1 MVIKGKIRILKWE
14 DKQKVSFFVSQR
26 LRQPYGGEKGEEE
39 RKKRKKRKEKKEKNK
54 GMFFFFC
61 MESSVFW
68 MSRVIGVIARVFLCR
83 LVCLKPKVL
92 VERSH
97 KPLIC

>member
-1 MVIKGKIRILKWE
+1 MVIKGKLEYLNGETNKIIHLVS
-14 DKQKVSFFVSQR
+14 QKVKAPVWR
-26 LRQPYGGEKGEEE
+26 RKGRRREEEEEEEEGEEGE
-39 RKKRKKRKEKKEKNK
+39 EQRYV
-54 GMFFFFC
+54 FFC

-68 MSRVIGVIARVFLCR
+68 MSRVIGVIARVFLWILACS
-83 LVCLKPKVL
+83 KPRVL

>member
-54 GMFFFFC
+54 GMFVFFF
-61 MESSVFW
+61 FLY
-68 MSRVIGVIARVFLCR
+68 VIK
-83 LVCLKPKVL
+83 CLLDV
-92 VERSH
+92 
-97 KPLIC
+97 

>member
-26 LRQPYGGEKGEEE
+26 LRHPYGGEKGEEE

-54 GMFFFFC
+54 GMFFFVWNQVSFGC
-61 MESSVFW
+61 L
-68 MSRVIGVIARVFLCR
+68 GL
-83 LVCLKPKVL
+83 LV
-92 VERSH
+92 
-97 KPLIC
+97 

>member
-1 MVIKGKIRILKWE
+1 MGRQTKSLI
-14 DKQKVSFFVSQR
+14 FFVSQR
-26 LRQPYGGEKGEEE
+26 PRHPYGGEKGEEE

-54 GMFFFFC
+54 GMFFFFFC

-68 MSRVIGVIARVFLCR
+68 MSRVIGVIARVFLWR
-83 LVCLKPKVL
+83 LVCSKPRVL

>member
-1 MVIKGKIRILKWE
+1 MGRQTKTLI
-14 DKQKVSFFVSQR
+14 FFSQR
-26 LRQPYGGEKGEEE
+26 LRHPYGGEKGEEE
-39 RKKRKKRKEKKEKNK
+39 RKKRKKRKERKEKNK
-54 GMFFFFC
+54 GMFFFF

-68 MSRVIGVIARVFLCR
+68 MFRVIGMIARVFLWR
-83 LVCLKPKVL
+83 WVCSKPRVL

>member
-1 MVIKGKIRILKWE
+1 MVIKGKFKYLKWE
-14 DKQKVSFFVSQR
+14 DKQKVSFFFSQR
-26 LRQPYGGEKGEEE
+26 LRHPYGGEKGEEE
-39 RKKRKKRKEKKEKNK
+39 RKKRKKRKERKEKNK
-54 GMFFFFC
+54 GMFFF

-68 MSRVIGVIARVFLCR
+68 MFRVIGMIARVFLWR
-83 LVCLKPKVL
+83 LVCSKPRVL